1 MENFISGRAESCKSA
16 ITCCGGEDST
26 SVDSK
31 DSMLEAGEYLE
42 RLSFWQRPRQKV
54 DLEFVD
60 VTYRVKQG
68 RKGEQNFFFRQVGIK
83 FSANMKAKSTH
94 PRWEYKFLCNVLEPN
109 KESELRRVLTRF
121 EKLFKRLIS
130 SFFKVEKL
138 IGSYEEFW
146 DNLLGFV

>member
-16 ITCCGGEDST
+16 IKCCGGEDSS

-54 DLEFVD
+54 DLEFID

-68 RKGEQNFFFRQVGIK
+68 RKGERNMDYFYRVCIKSSAEIIKRYRDGKNF
-83 FSANMKAKSTH
+83 N
-94 PRWEYKFLCNVLEPN
+94 LVLHIGEAN
-109 KESELRRVLTRF
+109 KERETKRVLTRF
-121 EKLFKRLIS
+121 EKLLERLILI
-130 SFFKVEKL
+130 FFR
-138 IGSYEEFW
+138 
-146 DNLLGFV
+146 

>member
-16 ITCCGGEDST
+16 IKCCGGEDST

-54 DLEFVD
+54 DLEFID

-68 RKGEQNFFFRQVGIK
+68 RKGEHNIDYFLPTLHQIQRKNNRGIN
-83 FSANMKAKSTH
+83 ATAMGRILIT
-94 PRWEYKFLCNVLEPN
+94 PRW
-109 KESELRRVLTRF
+109 RV
-121 EKLFKRLIS
+121 
-130 SFFKVEKL
+130 
-138 IGSYEEFW
+138 
-146 DNLLGFV
+146 

>member
-68 RKGEQNFFFRQVGIK
+68 RKGEQQFFFSTK
-83 FSANMKAKSTH
+83 SASNSAQT
-94 PRWEYKFLCNVLEPN
+94 W
-109 KESELRRVLTRF
+109 
-121 EKLFKRLIS
+121 KRNQHNRDGNINFCEMS
-130 SFFKVEKL
+130 SQTKRA
-138 IGSYEEFW
+138 
-146 DNLLGFV
+146 N

>member
-68 RKGEQNFFFRQVGIK
+68 RKGEQKFFFPPSRHQIQRK
-83 FSANMKAKSTH
+83 H
-94 PRWEYKFLCNVLEPN
+94 
-109 KESELRRVLTRF
+109 ESEINTTATG
-121 EKLFKRLIS
+121 I
-130 SFFKVEKL
+130 
-138 IGSYEEFW
+138 
-146 DNLLGFV
+146 